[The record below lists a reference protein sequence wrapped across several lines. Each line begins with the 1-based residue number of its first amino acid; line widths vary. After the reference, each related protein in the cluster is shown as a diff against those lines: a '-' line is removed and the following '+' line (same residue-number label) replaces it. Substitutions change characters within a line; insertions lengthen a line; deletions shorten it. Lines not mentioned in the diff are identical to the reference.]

1 MRVPF
6 VFPTPTQRLSSF
18 FCILNPIHH
27 FFAVWQLCS
36 ALLVLRPQALKFILY
51 LVPVVRPVVVLFV
64 QDQPDLKAW
73 IRPGYSDTVG
83 FARKHRF
90 FISLMFV
97 PIKHRPNLILFLK

>member
-1 MRVPF
+1 MRVPL

-73 IRPGYSDTVG
+73 IRPGYSDTAG

-97 PIKHRPNLILFLK
+97 PIKHRPNLILFFK